1 MPEPE
6 WVTPTAPTDAAGAL
20 DRIAAIRR
28 EHRARWLRG
37 ERVPVEDYLRGVEPA
52 VGADSALVL
61 IHGEYLLRQELGE
74 APALEEYLDGA
85 QQCLDAFLGPTPE
98 LPVPFFER
106 MAAPPAHR
114 RQELVVHLDQVIE
127 QCPVRFHQK
136 TGQEGIPRGWPKPLQ
151 RLRVIF
157 AGKLIEVKD
166 QMRMEATEVDF
177 VEAAGTQQ
185 LVAFEVG

>member
-6 WVTPTAPTDAAGAL
+6 WVTPTAPADAAGAL

-74 APALEEYLDGA
+74 APALEEYLDRFPALAERLRQADSVHRLLASEPDSGGA
-85 QQCLDAFLGPTPE
+85 P
-98 LPVPFFER
+98 
-106 MAAPPAHR
+106 AARQVAGAGSVAPAH
-114 RQELVVHLDQVIE
+114 
-127 QCPVRFHQK
+127 
-136 TGQEGIPRGWPKPLQ
+136 
-151 RLRVIF
+151 
-157 AGKLIEVKD
+157 
-166 QMRMEATEVDF
+166 ATEAEGVPRPSADT
-177 VEAAGTQQ
+177 G
-185 LVAFEVG
+185 